1 MSIICSYDHDV
12 SIVITDSSR
21 RPRCRYRLGRV
32 ARKKTSLFSLP
43 NMFYLPKMTILQ
55 PACSYAMFS
64 DNVFGGLVVIE
75 QPLIAGC

>member
-1 MSIICSYDHDV
+1 MLLVVVVVVVVAATMSIICSYDHDV

-21 RPRCRYRLGRV
+21 RPRCRCRLGRV

-64 DNVFGGLVVIE
+64 
-75 QPLIAGC
+75 CC